1 MDAIAIGEG
10 RRLICK
16 ADVNIEPIVLGEDWY
31 GGTCPF
37 NGYWYIGS
45 SSRENPRT
53 FQTNY
58 TGRESRERSSSGMEI
73 CDGHRIIWTG
83 SRRDM
88 PTDSPIGQEVY
99 YFDSP
104 NTRFRGLVRRQVS
117 CTYDGLEI
125 VGLTEVANE
134 LIELLA
140 EVHASP
146 RVMLDAHLRRR
157 VWKDKPIASPG
168 LCGIVAGVLQRF
180 TPWPYPFAMRTA
192 AERQLNTHEVQ
203 DAVVRLFDRLMDA
216 PPITRP
222 PDYAGQFLALVAQR
236 RAPLT
241 TWQEELSGVWAFKIR
256 LGYHDWIE
264 GKIWMEPGVQ
274 DDRHAALTFH
284 DHNRLSA
291 GALRCV
297 LW

>member
-1 MDAIAIGEG
+1 
-10 RRLICK
+10 
-16 ADVNIEPIVLGEDWY
+16 
-31 GGTCPF
+31 
-37 NGYWYIGS
+37 
-45 SSRENPRT
+45 
-53 FQTNY
+53 
-58 TGRESRERSSSGMEI
+58 
-73 CDGHRIIWTG
+73 
-83 SRRDM
+83 M

-104 NTRFRGLVRRQVS
+104 NTRFRGLVRRQVG

-236 RAPLT
+236 RARSPRGRKSCRASGRSRSAWDT
-241 TWQEELSGVWAFKIR
+241 TTGSRARSGWNPEFR
-256 LGYHDWIE
+256 TTGTR
-264 GKIWMEPGVQ
+264 P
-274 DDRHAALTFH
+274 
-284 DHNRLSA
+284 
-291 GALRCV
+291 
-297 LW
+297 